1 MTVSLRNE
9 EGKMRTT
16 LLMAIIVACMASVC
30 VTGAATAAKLQ
41 TPTIALERVEV
52 ASYFPWADKPTR
64 VPLVLA
70 FVFKITNPNTFKV
83 GLEDL
88 KFTYGFEAKPGEY
101 FDLNTPTVY
110 DLVYIPGKTT
120 NELRVVSVLDSM
132 IVPSTLAVSA
142 GARVQALDLKI
153 PDLVKMWW
161 EQIGDFSFGIRV
173 SEGVATFTSEEGS
186 VLVFFEGM
194 FPKK

>member
-1 MTVSLRNE
+1 MKKV
-9 EGKMRTT
+9 
-16 LLMAIIVACMASVC
+16 LLMAIIAALMTGLGL
-30 VTGAATAAKLQ
+30 TGAATAAKLQ
-41 TPTIALERVEV
+41 TPTVELERVEV
-52 ASYFPWADKPTR
+52 QSYFPWADKPTR
-64 VPLVLA
+64 VPLVVA
-70 FVFKITNPNTFKV
+70 FIFKITNPNTFKV

-110 DLVYIPGKTT
+110 ELTYIPGKTT
-120 NELRVVSVLDSM
+120 NQLRVVSVLDSM
-132 IVPSTLAVSA
+132 VVPSSLAVAS
-142 GARVQALDLKI
+142 GARVQALELKI

-173 SEGVATFTSEEGS
+173 SEGVASFTSEQGDA
-186 VLVFFEGM
+186 LVTFEGR

>member
-1 MTVSLRNE
+1 
-9 EGKMRTT
+9 MRKG
-16 LLMAIIVACMASVC
+16 LLMAIIMI
-30 VTGAATAAKLQ
+30 VTTSLGITGRATAAKLQ
-41 TPTIALERVEV
+41 TPTVELDRVEV

-70 FVFKITNPNTFKV
+70 FVFKITNPNDFKV
-83 GLEDL
+83 TLEDL

-101 FDLNTPTVY
+101 FDLNTPTAY
-110 DLVYIPGKTT
+110 DVMYIPAKTA
-120 NELRVVSVLDSM
+120 NQLRVVSVLDSM

-153 PDLVKMWW
+153 PEVVKMWW
-161 EQIGDFSFGIRV
+161 EQIGDFTFGVRV
-173 SEGVATFTSEEGS
+173 TEGVASFTSDQGDD
-186 VLVFFEGM
+186 LAFFEGK

>member
-1 MTVSLRNE
+1 
-9 EGKMRTT
+9 MRRA
-16 LLMAIIVACMASVC
+16 LLTAIAMVL
-30 VTGAATAAKLQ
+30 VTGLSMTGPATAAKIQ
-41 TPTIALERVEV
+41 TPTVELDRVEV
-52 ASYFPWADKPTR
+52 AAYFPWADKPTR

-70 FVFKITNPNTFKV
+70 FVFKITNPNNFKV

-110 DLVYIPGKTT
+110 DVMYIPGNTT
-120 NELRVVSVLDSM
+120 NQVRVVSVLDSM
-132 IVPSTLAVSA
+132 VVPSSLAVAS
-142 GARVQALDLKI
+142 GSRIQALELKI
-153 PDLVKMWW
+153 PDVVKMWW

-173 SEGVATFTSEEGS
+173 SEGVASFTSDQGG
-186 VLVFFEGM
+186 VFATFEGM

>member
-1 MTVSLRNE
+1 
-9 EGKMRTT
+9 MRRT
-16 LLMAIIVACMASVC
+16 LLMAMMVMVVASW
-30 VTGAATAAKLQ
+30 GLIKEATAAKLQ
-41 TPTIALERVEV
+41 TPTVELERVEV

-70 FVFKITNPNTFKV
+70 FVFKIHNPNAIKV
-83 GLEDL
+83 ALEDL

-101 FDLNTPTVY
+101 FDLNIPTVY
-110 DLVYIPGKTT
+110 DTIYIPGKTT
-120 NELRVVSVLDSM
+120 NQLRVVSVLDSM
-132 IVPSTLAVSA
+132 VVPSSLAVAS
-142 GARVQALDLKI
+142 GARIQALELKI

-173 SEGVATFTSEEGS
+173 SEGVANFSSDRGS
-186 VLVFFEGM
+186 TLTTFEGM

>member
-1 MTVSLRNE
+1 MRRALLTGIMVVVSVSWGLI
-9 EGKMRTT
+9 GH
-16 LLMAIIVACMASVC
+16 
-30 VTGAATAAKLQ
+30 ATAAEFQ
-41 TPTIALERVEV
+41 TPTVELERVEV
-52 ASYFPWADKPTR
+52 QSYFPWAEKPTR

-70 FVFKITNPNTFKV
+70 FVFKITNPNSFKV

-88 KFTYGFEAKPGEY
+88 KFTYGFEGKPGEY

-110 DLVYIPGKTT
+110 ELTYIPGKTT
-120 NELRVVSVLDSM
+120 NQLRVVSVLDSM

-153 PDLVKMWW
+153 PDVVKMWW

-173 SEGVATFTSEEGS
+173 SEGVASFTSEQGG
-186 VLVFFEGM
+186 VLVTFEGK

>member
-1 MTVSLRNE
+1 
-9 EGKMRTT
+9 MRRT
-16 LLMAIIVACMASVC
+16 LLMAVMAMFLGSWGVI
-30 VTGAATAAKLQ
+30 GEAAAAKLQ
-41 TPTIALERVEV
+41 TPAVELERVEV
-52 ASYFPWADKPTR
+52 QSYFPYAEKPTR

-88 KFTYGFEAKPGEY
+88 KFTYAFEAKPGEF

-110 DLVYIPGKTT
+110 DTMYIQGKTT
-120 NELRVVSVLDSM
+120 NQLRVISVLDSM
-132 IVPSTLAVSA
+132 VVPSTLAVAS
-142 GARVQALDLKI
+142 GARIQALELKP

-173 SEGVATFTSEEGS
+173 SEGVANFHSDQGS
-186 VLVFFEGM
+186 VLTTFEGL

>member
-1 MTVSLRNE
+1 M
-9 EGKMRTT
+9 KKA
-16 LLMAIIVACMASVC
+16 LLMAIIAVFMTGLGL
-30 VTGAATAAKLQ
+30 TGAATAAKLQ
-41 TPTIALERVEV
+41 TPTVELERVEV
-52 ASYFPWADKPTR
+52 QSYFPWAEKPTR

-70 FVFKITNPNTFKV
+70 FVFTITNPNSFKV

-88 KFTYGFEAKPGEY
+88 KFTYGLEAKPGEY

-110 DLVYIPGKTT
+110 ELTYIPGKTT
-120 NELRVVSVLDSM
+120 NQLRVVSVLDSM

-142 GARVQALDLKI
+142 GARVQALELKI
-153 PDLVKMWW
+153 PDVVKTWW

-173 SEGVATFTSEEGS
+173 SEGVANFTSEQGS
-186 VLVFFEGM
+186 ILAIFEGK

>member
-1 MTVSLRNE
+1 
-9 EGKMRTT
+9 MRKA
-16 LLMAIIVACMASVC
+16 LLMAVTMVFMTSLA
-30 VTGAATAAKLQ
+30 VTGPAIAAKLQ
-41 TPTIALERVEV
+41 TPTVELERVEV

-70 FVFKITNPNTFKV
+70 FVFKIHNPNSFKV
-83 GLEDL
+83 ALEDL

-110 DLVYIPGKTT
+110 DVTSIPGKTT
-120 NELRVVSVLDSM
+120 NQLRVVSVLDSM
-132 IVPSTLAVSA
+132 VVPSSLAVAS
-142 GARVQALDLKI
+142 GARIQALELKI
-153 PDLVKMWW
+153 PDVVKMWW

-173 SEGVATFTSEEGS
+173 SEGVANFASEQGS
-186 VLVFFEGM
+186 ALATFEGM

>member
-1 MTVSLRNE
+1 M
-9 EGKMRTT
+9 KKA
-16 LLMAIIVACMASVC
+16 LLMAIIMTFIAGLC
-30 VTGAATAAKLQ
+30 VTGPASAAKLQ
-41 TPTIALERVEV
+41 TPTVELERVEV
-52 ASYFPWADKPTR
+52 QSYFPWADKPSR

-70 FVFKITNPNTFKV
+70 FVFKITNPNSFKV

-110 DLVYIPGKTT
+110 DMLYIPGKTT
-120 NELRVVSVLDSM
+120 NDLRVVSVLDSTV
-132 IVPSTLAVSA
+132 VPSSLAVAS

-153 PDLVKMWW
+153 PELVKMWW

-173 SEGVATFTSEEGS
+173 SEGVANFTSEQGS
-186 VLVFFEGM
+186 VLATFDGM
-194 FPKK
+194 FPRK

>member
-1 MTVSLRNE
+1 
-9 EGKMRTT
+9 MRKA
-16 LLMAIIVACMASVC
+16 LLMAVIMVFMTSLA
-30 VTGAATAAKLQ
+30 VTGPAIAAKLQ
-41 TPTIALERVEV
+41 APTVELERVEV
-52 ASYFPWADKPTR
+52 QSYFPWAEKPTR

-70 FVFKITNPNTFKV
+70 FVFKITNPNSFKV

-88 KFTYGFEAKPGEY
+88 KFTYGLEAKPGEY

-110 DLVYIPGKTT
+110 ELTYIPGKTT
-120 NELRVVSVLDSM
+120 NQLRVVSVLDSM

-153 PDLVKMWW
+153 PDVVKMWW

-173 SEGVATFTSEEGS
+173 SEGVASFTSEQGG
-186 VLVFFEGM
+186 VLVTFEGK